1 MRPYDV
7 TKQDTAATLILP
19 FQLLEYV
26 IPQSQATQPSSIPV
40 NLCPTGSVFAPLCS
54 LGASAGTG
62 VFLQNIFILVLVAA
76 VVLCLIFLIYGG
88 IKWIL
93 SQGEK
98 EGVEKAKGTIISA
111 LLGLVIVFLSFFI
124 VEIVAH
130 LFIPNFSLSSLTIP
144 VITS

>member
-1 MRPYDV
+1 M
-7 TKQDTAATLILP
+7 ILTP
-19 FQLLEYV
+19 FQLLQYV
-26 IPQSQATQPSSIPV
+26 APESTQPSYIPV
-40 NLCPTGSVFAPLCS
+40 NLCPTNSIFAPLCS

-130 LFIPNFSLSSLTIP
+130 LFIPNFSLTSLTIP